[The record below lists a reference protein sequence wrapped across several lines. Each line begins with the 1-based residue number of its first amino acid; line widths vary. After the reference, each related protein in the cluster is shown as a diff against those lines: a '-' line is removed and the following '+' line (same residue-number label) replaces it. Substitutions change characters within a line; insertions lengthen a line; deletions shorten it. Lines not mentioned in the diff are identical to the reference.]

1 MADPT
6 TSELDASN
14 RNTPWSCEVT
24 GSMVRLSLSFDSS
37 RNNPGLFVI
46 STPLR
51 YQVMSL
57 GDETGGVTVND
68 IVKDLGITAIC
79 SGPSTGTTTGAVIR
93 KFFIKIAI
101 KFKHNY

>member
-1 MADPT
+1 MADPIP
-6 TSELDASN
+6 SELDASN

-24 GSMVRLSLSFDSS
+24 GSIIRLSLSFDSS
-37 RNNPGLFVI
+37 RNNPELSVI

-57 GDETGGVTVND
+57 AGTGGVTVNN

-93 KFFIKIAI
+93 KICYQNSYQIQT
-101 KFKHNY
+101 Y